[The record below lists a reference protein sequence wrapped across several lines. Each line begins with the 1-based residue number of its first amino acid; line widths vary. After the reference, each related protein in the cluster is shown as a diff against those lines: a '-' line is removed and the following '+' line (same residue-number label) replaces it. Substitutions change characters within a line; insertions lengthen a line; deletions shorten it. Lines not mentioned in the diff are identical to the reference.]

1 MITIGCLKKLKNLY
15 KFIMTNFEQTLEK
28 LTSYIQAYDDVSLNN
43 GENLNYL
50 LQKINT
56 SLFYLETERSNFK
69 NQYEMKVFDLTTNK
83 KMTVARA
90 INFAEVD
97 VPELYMLRRIM
108 DSAYRCSDAIRTN
121 ISFLKS
127 EKRNA

>member
-1 MITIGCLKKLKNLY
+1 MN
-15 KFIMTNFEQTLEK
+15 NFEQTLEN
-28 LTSYIQAYDDVSLNN
+28 LTSYIQAYDDVSLND
-43 GENLNYL
+43 GESLNFL

-56 SLFYLETERSNFK
+56 TLFYLENERSIFK
-69 NQYEMKVFDLTTNK
+69 KQYEMKVYDLTTDK

-90 INFAEVD
+90 VNFAEVE

-108 DSAYRCSDAIRTN
+108 DSGYRISDAIRTN

>member
-1 MITIGCLKKLKNLY
+1 MKK
-15 KFIMTNFEQTLEK
+15 FEQTLEE
-28 LTSYIQAYDDVSLNN
+28 LATYIQAYDEVSLND
-43 GENLNYL
+43 GESLNFL

-56 SLFYLETERSNFK
+56 TLFYLESERAIFK
-69 NQYEMKVFDLTTNK
+69 KKYENRIYELTTDK

-97 VPELYMLRRIM
+97 IPELYLLRRIM
-108 DSAYRCSDAIRTN
+108 DSGYRVSDAIRTN

>member
-1 MITIGCLKKLKNLY
+1 MK
-15 KFIMTNFEQTLEK
+15 NFEQELEN
-28 LTSYIQAYDDVSLNN
+28 LSMYIQAYEDTSLND
-43 GENLNYL
+43 GESLNEL
-50 LQKINT
+50 LKRINT
-56 SLFYLETERSNFK
+56 TLFYLENERSVFK
-69 NQYEMKVFDLTTNK
+69 KQYESKVYDLTTDK

-90 INFAEVD
+90 INFAEVE

-108 DSAYRCSDAIRTN
+108 DSAYRISDAIRTN

>member
-1 MITIGCLKKLKNLY
+1 
-15 KFIMTNFEQTLEK
+15 MTNFEKTLET
-28 LTSYIQAYDDVSLNN
+28 LTGYIQAYDDVSLND

-69 NQYEMKVFDLTTNK
+69 KQYEMKVFDLTTNK

>member
-1 MITIGCLKKLKNLY
+1 
-15 KFIMTNFEQTLEK
+15 MTNFENTLEN
-28 LTSYIQAYDDVSLNN
+28 LTSYIQAYDEVSLND

-56 SLFYLETERSNFK
+56 TLFYLENERSIFK
-69 NQYEMKVFDLTTNK
+69 KQYEMKVFDLTTNK

-90 INFAEVD
+90 VNFAEVD

-108 DSAYRCSDAIRTN
+108 DSGYRISDAIRTN

>member
-1 MITIGCLKKLKNLY
+1 
-15 KFIMTNFEQTLEK
+15 MTNFEQTLEK

-121 ISFLKS
+121 ISFLIS

>member
-1 MITIGCLKKLKNLY
+1 MIGYLKKYKNLY
-15 KFIMTNFEQTLEK
+15 KFIMTNFEQTLQK
-28 LTSYIQAYDDVSLNN
+28 LTEYIQAYDDISLND

-56 SLFYLETERSNFK
+56 SLFYLENERSNFK
-69 NQYEMKVFDLTTNK
+69 KQYEMKVFDLTTNH
-83 KMTVARA
+83 KMTVSRA

-121 ISFLKS
+121 ISFLKY

>member
-1 MITIGCLKKLKNLY
+1 MN
-15 KFIMTNFEQTLEK
+15 NFETTLEN
-28 LTSYIQAYDDVSLNN
+28 LTSFIQAYDDISLND

-56 SLFYLETERSNFK
+56 TLFYLESERAIFK
-69 NQYEMKVFDLTTNK
+69 KQYEKRIYELTTDK
-83 KMTVARA
+83 KMTVSRA
-90 INFAEVD
+90 VNFAEVE

-121 ISFLKS
+121 ISFLKN
-127 EKRNA
+127 ERNNSR

>member
-1 MITIGCLKKLKNLY
+1 
-15 KFIMTNFEQTLEK
+15 MTNFEQSLEN
-28 LTSYIQAYDDVSLNN
+28 LTSYIQAYDDVSLND
-43 GENLNYL
+43 GESLNFL

-56 SLFYLETERSNFK
+56 TLFYLETERTNFK
-69 NQYEMKVFDLTTNK
+69 KQYEMKVFDLTTNK

-97 VPELYMLRRIM
+97 VPELYLLRRIM
-108 DSAYRCSDAIRTN
+108 DSGYRCSDAIRTN

>member
-1 MITIGCLKKLKNLY
+1 MK
-15 KFIMTNFEQTLEK
+15 NFEQELEN
-28 LTSYIQAYDDVSLNN
+28 LSMYIQAYEDTSLND
-43 GENLNYL
+43 GESLNEL
-50 LQKINT
+50 LKRINT
-56 SLFYLETERSNFK
+56 TLFYLENERSVFK
-69 NQYEMKVFDLTTNK
+69 KQYESKVYDLTTDK

-90 INFAEVD
+90 INFAEVE

-108 DSAYRCSDAIRTN
+108 DSGYRISDAIRTN

>member
-1 MITIGCLKKLKNLY
+1 MKNFEQELKNLS
-15 KFIMTNFEQTLEK
+15 M
-28 LTSYIQAYDDVSLNN
+28 YIQAYEDTSLND
-43 GENLNYL
+43 GESLNEL
-50 LQKINT
+50 LKRINT
-56 SLFYLETERSNFK
+56 TLFYLENERSVFK
-69 NQYEMKVFDLTTNK
+69 KQYESKVYDLTTDK

-90 INFAEVD
+90 INFAEVE

-108 DSAYRCSDAIRTN
+108 DSGYRISDAIRTN

>member
-1 MITIGCLKKLKNLY
+1 
-15 KFIMTNFEQTLEK
+15 MTNFEKTLEN
-28 LTSYIQAYDDVSLNN
+28 LTSYIQAYDDVSLND

-56 SLFYLETERSNFK
+56 TLFYLENERSIFK
-69 NQYEMKVFDLTTNK
+69 KQYEMKVFDLTTNK

-90 INFAEVD
+90 VNFAEVD

-108 DSAYRCSDAIRTN
+108 DSGYRISDAIRTN

>member
-1 MITIGCLKKLKNLY
+1 
-15 KFIMTNFEQTLEK
+15 MTNFEQSLEN
-28 LTSYIQAYDDVSLNN
+28 LTSYIQAYDDVSLND
-43 GENLNYL
+43 GESLNFL

-56 SLFYLETERSNFK
+56 TLFYLETERANFK
-69 NQYEMKVFDLTTNK
+69 KQYEMKVFDLTTNK

-97 VPELYMLRRIM
+97 VPELYLLRRIM
-108 DSAYRCSDAIRTN
+108 DAGYRCSDAIRTN

>member
-1 MITIGCLKKLKNLY
+1 MQ
-15 KFIMTNFEQTLEK
+15 KFERTLHD
-28 LTSYIQAYDDVSLNN
+28 LTTYVIAYDDVALND

-56 SLFYLETERSNFK
+56 TLFYLETERSNFK
-69 NQYEMKVFDLTTNK
+69 KQFEKRVYELTTDK

-90 INFAEVD
+90 LNFAENE

-108 DSAYRCSDAIRTN
+108 DSGYRISDAIRTN
-121 ISFLKS
+121 ISFLKN
-127 EKRNA
+127 ERNNSK